1 MIRNKMKK
9 IKDFIRRLIKDDIAY
24 LVLNHFINNIP
35 FWSVRR
41 MFYKMGGGENWERF
55 TNCYGC
61 NINETKRY

>member
-41 MFYKMGGGENWERF
+41 MFYKMGG
-55 TNCYGC
+55 
-61 NINETKRY
+61 